1 MSYQFEASTLRSQSK
16 VKLGGNTASVR
27 LLARR
32 TVRQNRRA
40 QRAI

>member
-1 MSYQFEASTLRSQSK
+1 MSYQFDASTLRPQSK
-16 VKLGGNTASVR
+16 VKVGGETSTVR

-32 TVRQNRRA
+32 TVRQSRRE

>member
-1 MSYQFEASTLRSQSK
+1 MSYQFDASTLRPQGK
-16 VKLGGNTASVR
+16 VKVGGETTSVR
-27 LLARR
+27 LLTRR